1 MMPDTSILAL
11 DPRTGKEI
19 GRTAPSF
26 DTEGRSFE
34 ELTPSAVPPLLA
46 GGVLYGVS
54 GPGIFSVADV
64 S

>member
-1 MMPDTSILAL
+1 MPDTSILAL

-19 GRTAPSF
+19 GRTTSSF

-34 ELTPSAVPPLLA
+34 ELTPNSVPPLLV

-54 GPGIFSVADV
+54 GPGVFSVADV
-64 S
+64 P